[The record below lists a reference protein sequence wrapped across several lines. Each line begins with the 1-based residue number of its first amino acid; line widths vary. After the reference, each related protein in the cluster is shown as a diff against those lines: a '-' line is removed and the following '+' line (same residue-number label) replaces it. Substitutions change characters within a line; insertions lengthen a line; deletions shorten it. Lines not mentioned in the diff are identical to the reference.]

1 MKISGRLGPIESLTG
16 SKTGSKPVSESAIL
30 FLSYYMVFNPFQGRR
45 ESDYN
50 GPPRLVGIRLKLIQ
64 KSFAT

>member
-1 MKISGRLGPIESLTG
+1 MKKGPIRGVTCQPEVEPEVE
-16 SKTGSKPVSESAIL
+16 PVSEATIL
-30 FLSYYMVFNPFQGRR
+30 FFSYYIVFKPFWGRR

-50 GPPRLVGIRLKLIQ
+50 GPPRLEGIRLKLIQ